1 MRPARSSRRGAGRH
15 QPREALAAVAIIIV
29 LLILNLA
36 VIGIVVGVSRDHD
49 MTVRRMHTVEA
60 MYAAE
65 AGTNMS
71 IRELMIGVD
80 EDGDGGVGTISDD
93 SLATT
98 DPSLGQARFVV
109 TSSYD
114 SADQETTVTSEGR
127 SGQARRRMQAVLADP
142 P

>member
-1 MRPARSSRRGAGRH
+1 M
-15 QPREALAAVAIIIV
+15 AVVIV
-29 LLILNLA
+29 LLIINLT
-36 VIGIVVGVSRDHD
+36 VIGIVVGISRDHD
-49 MTVRRMHTVEA
+49 MTARRMETVEA

-65 AGTNMS
+65 AGANMS

-93 SLATT
+93 SIATT
-98 DPSLGQARFVV
+98 DPSLGEARFVV

-114 SADQETTVTSEGR
+114 SADQETTVTSKGR
-127 SGQARRRMQAVLADP
+127 SGQARRRLQAVLADP